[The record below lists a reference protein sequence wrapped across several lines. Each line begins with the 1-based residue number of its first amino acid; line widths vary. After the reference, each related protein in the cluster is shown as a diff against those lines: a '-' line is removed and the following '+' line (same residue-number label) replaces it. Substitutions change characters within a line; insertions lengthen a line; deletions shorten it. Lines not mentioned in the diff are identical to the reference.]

1 MINRLTLISILLL
14 LTGCAAWHNKPVT
27 VSVFDFSASQQRQQ
41 DPSPARWQSRK
52 SILIV
57 DTTAPSWLDN
67 TAIHYRLAYHN
78 PAQSYNYAN
87 SRWIAPPAAILTQKI
102 RNRIVSDTTGPV
114 IKNSSMA
121 KADVLLNT
129 ELTEFIQI
137 FDGAH
142 DSHVMINLRASLV
155 DRTSRQLLAQKDF
168 AIRETTPSADATG
181 AVASLTTSSDR
192 LIGELILWLSTVI
205 PAN

>member
-1 MINRLTLISILLL
+1 MIKRLTLISILLS
-14 LTGCAAWHNKPVT
+14 LTGCVMWHKPTT
-27 VSVFDFSASQQRQQ
+27 VSVFDLSASQHRQNN
-41 DPSPARWQSRK
+41 PVPAPWPSRK

-57 DTTAPSWLDN
+57 DATAPAWLDN

-78 PAQSYNYAN
+78 PTQSHSYAH

-102 RNRIVSDTTGPV
+102 RNRIVSDTTGSV

-129 ELTEFIQI
+129 ELTEFVQI

-142 DSHVMINLRASLV
+142 DSHVVINLRASLV

-168 AIRETTPSADATG
+168 TIQETAPSADAVG
-181 AVASLTTSSDR
+181 AVASLSSSSDR
-192 LIGELILWLSTVI
+192 LIGELIQWLSPLLPTD
-205 PAN
+205 

>member
-14 LTGCAAWHNKPVT
+14 LAGCAVWHKPVT
-27 VSVFDFSASQQRQQ
+27 VSVFDFSTSQQRQQ

-52 SILIV
+52 SMLIV
-57 DTTAPSWLDN
+57 DTTAPSWLDG

-78 PAQSYNYAN
+78 PTQSYSYAN
-87 SRWIAPPAAILTQKI
+87 SRWIASPAAILTQKI

-137 FDGAH
+137 FDSTH

-168 AIRETTPSADATG
+168 TIREATPSADATG
-181 AVASLTTSSDR
+181 AVAGLTASSDR
-192 LIGELILWLSTVI
+192 LISELIQWLSTVL
-205 PAN
+205 PTD